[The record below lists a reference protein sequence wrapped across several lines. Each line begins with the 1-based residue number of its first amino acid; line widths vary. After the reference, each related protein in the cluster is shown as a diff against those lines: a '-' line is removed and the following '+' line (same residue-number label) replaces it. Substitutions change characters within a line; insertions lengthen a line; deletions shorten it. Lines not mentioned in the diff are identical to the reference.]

1 LRLLLLLAGA
11 TATALFLP
19 LAAGVAGSSRGC
31 TVGASDGR
39 GASQVW
45 ILRPAGPPKS
55 VVVYAHG
62 WTATSPR
69 DCHLAQ
75 MDHLCAE
82 GSIVIFP
89 QYQAGSFS
97 DTFEKSVEPFRQG
110 LQAAFARL
118 GRSRLPVVAVGYSFG
133 GTLVFYYAATAHAW
147 GLPVPYAVYSIFPTG
162 PTPGVPLGTLP
173 RSPRYVVL
181 ASEDDTV
188 VGTRGPRALWRR
200 LAGQSSSRKQYR
212 LIRSTP
218 GFLAYHEAPKDMTA
232 VATRI
237 FWAPID
243 ALVAD
248 ARRGG

>member
-69 DCHLAQ
+69 DWHLAQ

-97 DTFEKSVEPFRQG
+97 DTFEK
-110 LQAAFARL
+110 
-118 GRSRLPVVAVGYSFG
+118 Y
-133 GTLVFYYAATAHAW
+133 
-147 GLPVPYAVYSIFPTG
+147 
-162 PTPGVPLGTLP
+162 
-173 RSPRYVVL
+173 
-181 ASEDDTV
+181 V
-188 VGTRGPRALWRR
+188 VGTPDPRALWRR
-200 LAGQSSSRKQYR
+200 LAGQSSSRKQYQ

-248 ARRGG
+248 ARRGR